1 VANQYHFKKIG
12 VKMSEKKPSAVAQ
25 TEEQLHTNPML
36 SMIVEKD
43 SELKDYLVEFAGK
56 KFDKEE
62 VTVNMIAEVMAM
74 DFPEFM
80 YPLAEEN
87 FLLGYKQGL
96 DDAETLYNRK
106 TEQSEE

>member
-1 VANQYHFKKIG
+1 
-12 VKMSEKKPSAVAQ
+12 
-25 TEEQLHTNPML
+25 
-36 SMIVEKD
+36 
-43 SELKDYLVEFAGK
+43 
-56 KFDKEE
+56 
-62 VTVNMIAEVMAM
+62 MIAEVMAM

>member
-1 VANQYHFKKIG
+1 
-12 VKMSEKKPSAVAQ
+12 MSEKKPIAVAK

-36 SMIVEKD
+36 SMIVGKD
-43 SELKDYLVEFAGK
+43 SELKEYLVEFAGK

-62 VTVNMIAEVMAM
+62 VTVNMIAEVMAI

-87 FLLGYKQGL
+87 FLLGYQQGL
-96 DDAETLYNRK
+96 NDAETLYSRK